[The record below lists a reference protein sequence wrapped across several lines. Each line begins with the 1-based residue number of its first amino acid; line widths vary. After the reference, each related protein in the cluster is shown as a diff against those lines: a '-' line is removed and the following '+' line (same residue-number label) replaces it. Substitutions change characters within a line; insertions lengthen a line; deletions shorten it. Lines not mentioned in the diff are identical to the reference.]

1 MSKREEAISKL
12 EKDKRE
18 VALARDKA
26 VKQIEDVD
34 KVRIVINWIL
44 HHLAPKSDI
53 YKYC

>member
-1 MSKREEAISKL
+1 MGKREEVISKL

-34 KVRIVINWIL
+34 KAGL
-44 HHLAPKSDI
+44 PELPKMLQ
-53 YKYC
+53 